1 MADIIGSYERLP
13 NDAVRAVAVAKRREY
28 SIPVIVTIHTI
39 QTIHTVIS
47 NIPYPTDLHGPYL
60 PSIQYQPLMPYQT
73 DHTHH
78 TYPTYHTTPPPHHR
92 GGRGT
97 VPHPH
102 HTTGGEG
109 EDLIWGQYM
118 GRIPWGGR
126 GGGGGRAWC
135 IYTSTMDP
143 MGLSLYI
150 LQYIAIWCNLQAVNL
165 VFLWLW
171 WNSIFCLTHC
181 KLHDTLIDP
190 QILTPHAYRTLS
202 QAKHRQALTEVA
214 IYHKVRMLE
223 TLSRE
228 LSLTLVQTIIKK
240 VGEYNN
246 NNNNNN
252 IYIYPLY
259 VINVSSRKSC
269 YVYMIYSI

>member
-1 MADIIGSYERLP
+1 MDHTYHPYNTNHSCHTRP
-13 NDAVRAVAVAKRREY
+13 
-28 SIPVIVTIHTI
+28 TIHTI
-39 QTIHTVIS
+39 HTQHTI
-47 NIPYPTDLHGPYL
+47 
-60 PSIQYQPLMPYQT
+60 
-73 DHTHH
+73 
-78 TYPTYHTTPPPHHR
+78 
-92 GGRGT
+92 
-97 VPHPH
+97 PHPL
-102 HTTGGEG
+102 HTTGGG
-109 EDLIWGQYM
+109 GGQCHT
-118 GRIPWGGR
+118 PTTPQGGR
-126 GGGGGRAWC
+126 GKISYGASIWDASHGGGEGGGGRAWC

-143 MGLSLYI
+143 IGLSLYI

-252 IYIYPLY
+252 IYIYISPLCHKC
-259 VINVSSRKSC
+259 IFT
-269 YVYMIYSI
+269 